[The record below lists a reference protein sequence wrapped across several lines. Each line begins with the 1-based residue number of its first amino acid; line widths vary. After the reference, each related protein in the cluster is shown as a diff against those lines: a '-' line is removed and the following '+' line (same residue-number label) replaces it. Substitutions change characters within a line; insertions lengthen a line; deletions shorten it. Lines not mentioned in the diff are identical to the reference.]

1 MKISELL
8 QEDSQQQLNEAAFA
22 IPSAISM
29 GLAAAPAI
37 ARFFAGLASKFGR
50 QTAQEVA
57 KKAGYAGSAAAAAGI
72 AKVATDER
80 PADAPALSTQ
90 DIDSAI
96 VSAQQ
101 KAQQA
106 GMSMAPGFTAAVT
119 LANTALDRVT
129 GAATRP
135 AATVD
140 TDQAMASTGG
150 GQGAVEPTAA
160 QRTAQRQSAQALARA
175 GAMTSDRED
184 VALGTSQTAFAKQ
197 QDRDLAAQQA
207 QSDDAADTS
216 DKEEGVLKRDDISA
230 QDRKIEAE
238 RQRLLKLAGSTQK
251 DGTAGEGEA
260 QRIEAE
266 RRGLESAQAQQAQ
279 MSLGGGQGELSG
291 TAAQR
296 SVQKATGAA
305 ELDRFNRQT
314 RATQLQ
320 QAENNRVIAQKRA
333 EAEQAYSDAL
343 EQGDRDSMAT
353 YRAELDRLQRL
364 SGSTQADGSAGEA
377 AARRNAERE
386 ASEIETDQLIGR
398 AAQQA
403 EQDLKKRND
412 AAAMAGFADSARARQ
427 QSQPAASTA
436 VGGVARP
443 DGGTA
448 PPPGIAGAA
457 PVPGA
462 TPGVVPGTSAGTGA
476 PAAPAA
482 GTTTAAASPAQTATQ
497 APPVA
502 ATPAPVPLVPP
513 VPPPVAPVSPP
524 TSTTVKAGSTLSQIA
539 QNANTTVAAL
549 MAANPN
555 IRNPDAIQ
563 AGQTINLPPPSER
576 TGGSVYAGGIGTAA
590 ETQAGVESG
599 KYLDYMA
606 AQQAVASSPVPE
618 MPAGGSR
625 VTADTW
631 RPSETRES
639 LDRLKV
645 LSGLKNQ
652 I

>member
-1 MKISELL
+1 
-8 QEDSQQQLNEAAFA
+8 
-22 IPSAISM
+22 
-29 GLAAAPAI
+29 
-37 ARFFAGLASKFGR
+37 
-50 QTAQEVA
+50 
-57 KKAGYAGSAAAAAGI
+57 
-72 AKVATDER
+72 
-80 PADAPALSTQ
+80 
-90 DIDSAI
+90 
-96 VSAQQ
+96 
-101 KAQQA
+101 
-106 GMSMAPGFTAAVT
+106 
-119 LANTALDRVT
+119 
-129 GAATRP
+129 
-135 AATVD
+135 
-140 TDQAMASTGG
+140 
-150 GQGAVEPTAA
+150 
-160 QRTAQRQSAQALARA
+160 
-175 GAMTSDRED
+175 
-184 VALGTSQTAFAKQ
+184 
-197 QDRDLAAQQA
+197 
-207 QSDDAADTS
+207 
-216 DKEEGVLKRDDISA
+216 
-230 QDRKIEAE
+230 
-238 RQRLLKLAGSTQK
+238 
-251 DGTAGEGEA
+251 
-260 QRIEAE
+260 
-266 RRGLESAQAQQAQ
+266 

-296 SVQKATGAA
+296 SAQTATGAA

-320 QAENNRVIAQKRA
+320 QAENNRVTAQKRA

-353 YRAELDRLQRL
+353 YRAELDRLRRL